1 GRLDVSDGGSTRVRR
16 FPNRDQRSRRLVDRG
31 CRRRP
36 CAPVEPAELMQFF
49 IDGVSDLPT
58 LIKTDTFHRRAAD
71 GAHDALFLAD
81 EPVRDA
87 PPNRTLDENHHTGD
101 RNVE

>member
-1 GRLDVSDGGSTRVRR
+1 MVE
-16 FPNRDQRSRRLVDRG
+16 RG
-31 CRRRP
+31 CGRRP
-36 CAPVEPAELMQFF
+36 CAPVEPAELRQFF

-71 GAHDALFLAD
+71 SAHDALFLAD

-87 PPNRTLDENHHTGD
+87 PPNRTLDENHHIGD
-101 RNVE
+101 RNVEQNGERVPQGVCVLGSVLDLI